1 MDTTIDY
8 NLNIESKGSNRK
20 ALSKMLQF
28 MKGEKRNLL
37 IAFLVMLL
45 NAVIT
50 MLTPYL
56 IGYAIDHYIQT
67 GQLNG
72 LMLFSGLVLLC
83 YLIWTGTEY
92 LQTKVMG
99 SVGQR
104 MLYALRNEVFHKLQ
118 QLPVA
123 FFNQNKSGDLIS
135 RINND
140 TDKVN
145 QFFSQSLLRFAD
157 SIFMMAG
164 AAVFILS
171 INPSLGAASLIPAVF
186 ILVFVLLV
194 SPWVKK
200 KNATGLKATGGLSA
214 EVQESMHNFKTIIAF
229 NRRDYFRH
237 RFDEANRQN
246 YRASIIAGLANG
258 IFTPV
263 FSFLSNLAQLIVLA
277 FGIYLISKGQFT
289 IGLLISFIAYVQ
301 NFYQP
306 LRQLAELWA
315 GYQTAMAAWDR
326 ISVILSLKSNMQQL
340 PETAVAV
347 SNVAQDSVIRFEDVS
362 FQYPGGRSVLHHISF
377 DLKRGKTYALVGP
390 TGGGKTTTASL
401 IARLYDPT
409 EGKVLLYNR
418 DIRSYS
424 DAERSQLIGFI
435 LQDPFLFTGTLRENI
450 LYGNEAIGD
459 VSSEALEDMMRAAG
473 LGPLLMRFEKGLDT
487 ELRASADGLSLGQKQ
502 LIAFIRAIL
511 RKPKILILDEA
522 TANIDTVTE
531 QLLEDILQQLPP
543 ETTRIIIAHRL
554 NTIENADE
562 IFFVNSGAVIPAGNL
577 EHALAMLL
585 SGKKAS

>member
-1 MDTTIDY
+1 MDTTTDY
-8 NLNIESKGSNRK
+8 NLNIEAAGSNRK
-20 ALSKMLQF
+20 AMRKMLQF

-45 NAVIT
+45 NAGIT

-67 GQLNG
+67 GQLRG
-72 LMLFSGLVLLC
+72 LMLFSGFVLAC
-83 YLIWTGTEY
+83 YIIWAGTEY
-92 LQTKVMG
+92 LQTQVMG

-145 QFFSQSLLRFAD
+145 QFFSQSLMRFAD
-157 SIFMMAG
+157 SIFMMTG
-164 AAVFILS
+164 AAVFLLS
-171 INPSLGAASLIPAVF
+171 IHPELGAASLIPAVF
-186 ILVFVLLV
+186 ILAFVLLV

-200 KNATGLKATGGLSA
+200 KNAAGLKATGGLSA
-214 EVQESMHNFKTIIAF
+214 QVQESMHNFKTIIAF
-229 NRRDYFRH
+229 NRRDYFRK

-246 YRASIIAGLANG
+246 YQASVIAGLANG
-258 IFTPV
+258 VFTPV
-263 FSFLSNLAQLIVLA
+263 FTFLSNIAQLIVLA
-277 FGIYLISKGQFT
+277 FGIYLVAQGHFT

-340 PETAVAV
+340 PEATV
-347 SNVAQDSVIRFEDVS
+347 STDESQDSVIRFEDVS
-362 FQYPGGRSVLHHISF
+362 FQYPGGGKVLHHINF

-409 EGKVLLYNR
+409 EGKVLLHNR
-418 DIRSYS
+418 DIRSYPE
-424 DAERSQLIGFI
+424 AERSREIGFI

-459 VSSEALEDMMRAAG
+459 ISSEALEDIMRAAG
-473 LGPLLMRFEKGLDT
+473 LGSLLMRFEKGLDT
-487 ELRASADGLSLGQKQ
+487 ELLSSAEGMSLGQKQ

-531 QLLEDILQQLPP
+531 QLLEGILQQLPP
-543 ETTRIIIAHRL
+543 ETTRVIIAHRL

-585 SGKKAS
+585 SGKRVS